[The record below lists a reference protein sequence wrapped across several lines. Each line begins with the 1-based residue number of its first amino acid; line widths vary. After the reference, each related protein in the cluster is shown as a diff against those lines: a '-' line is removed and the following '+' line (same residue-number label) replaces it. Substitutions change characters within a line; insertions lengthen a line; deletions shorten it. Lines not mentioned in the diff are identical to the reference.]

1 MVDHLKDYKKMGDPF
16 QGIDD
21 GLGGKILPS
30 LPLSGKKNP
39 RDQGLPDAIS
49 GVADD
54 WAKLDISG
62 SKARL
67 FQTAAQLLCSPTST
81 LEPLEQASPPSP
93 EVIME
98 DGFILS
104 LRPHRLAS

>member
-1 MVDHLKDYKKMGDPF
+1 MSTYKR
-16 QGIDD
+16 
-21 GLGGKILPS
+21 LSEVGGKILPS
-30 LPLSGKKNP
+30 LPLSGKKNSGD
-39 RDQGLPDAIS
+39 RGLDAIS

-54 WAKLDISG
+54 WAKLDISW

-81 LEPLEQASPPSP
+81 LEPLEQTSPPSP

-98 DGFILS
+98 EGFTLS
-104 LRPHRLAS
+104 HAHSVSPAES